1 MKIMITR
8 KFEILP
14 WMTAQLK
21 LSGNELV
28 LFAIL
33 WKESKQGTQQ
43 VKGNYAFLSMM
54 MGCTVPT
61 MYSAAKKLVDRNLVT
76 MPSKGMY
83 AIAES
88 LNVS

>member
-1 MKIMITR
+1 MSAR

-33 WKESKQGTQQ
+33 WKESKQGAQQ
-43 VKGNYAFLSMM
+43 VKGDYAVLSMM

>member
-1 MKIMITR
+1 MSAR

-33 WKESKQGTQQ
+33 WKESKQGALQ
-43 VKGNYAFLSMM
+43 VKGDYAVLSMM

-61 MYSAAKKLVDRNLVT
+61 MYSTAKKLVDRNLVT

-83 AIAES
+83 AISEN

>member
-1 MKIMITR
+1 MSAR

-33 WKESKQGTQQ
+33 WKESKQGSQQ
-43 VKGNYAFLSMM
+43 VKGDYAVLSMM

-76 MPSKGMY
+76 IPNKGMY

-88 LNVS
+88 LNFS

>member
-1 MKIMITR
+1 MSAR

-33 WKESKQGTQQ
+33 WKESKQGAQQ
-43 VKGNYAFLSMM
+43 VKGDYAVLSMM

-76 MPSKGMY
+76 IPSKGMY
-83 AIAES
+83 AIPES